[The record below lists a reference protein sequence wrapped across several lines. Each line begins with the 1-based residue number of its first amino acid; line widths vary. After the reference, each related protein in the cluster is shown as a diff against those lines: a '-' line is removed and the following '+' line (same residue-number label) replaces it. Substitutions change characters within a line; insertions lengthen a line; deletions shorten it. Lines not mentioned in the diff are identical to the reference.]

1 MEISTAKNN
10 LSSIFLTL
18 ILIKLL
24 CANGLNKFRFLNL
37 FKIKSVLFL
46 VIFKKYVKVNFA
58 IYSKDGCFVLYVILM
73 LI

>member
-18 ILIKLL
+18 ILIKVL

-46 VIFKKYVKVNFA
+46 NYIL
-58 IYSKDGCFVLYVILM
+58 IIVLKLILLFM
-73 LI
+73 AKMVVLF